1 MFAVMACAIR
11 MSKLRKVCLNN
22 DEKPLTLQE
31 VFYLATK
38 GGGKFFGKVG
48 SFEEGYE
55 FDALVIDDDNL
66 WKVSKGN
73 IEERIEKLIYLGD
86 GKNIITRYVGG
97 REI

>member
-1 MFAVMACAIR
+1 
-11 MSKLRKVCLNN
+11 MSKLRKVCFKEE
-22 DEKPLTLQE
+22 EKALTLQE

-66 WKVSKGN
+66 WKVNEGS
-73 IEERIEKLIYLGD
+73 IEERIERLIYLGD
-86 GKNIITRYVGG
+86 GKNIIARYARG